1 MSSVSAQWQKQ
12 EVNTDASFRGLDV
25 VSDKVVWASGTG
37 GTVVRTIDGGK
48 NWDVI
53 KVPGAE
59 KLDFRDIEAFDA
71 NTAYILSIGNGESS
85 RIYKTNDGGKNWN
98 LQFKNSDEKAFFDSI
113 AFWDKKN
120 GMAQGDPVDGKF
132 VLYHTTDGE
141 TWKPVGTDKMPGALE
156 GEAAFAA
163 SGTSII
169 THGKKGIFLITG
181 GTESRVFRSNDR
193 GLTWTASD
201 SRVLRGAPSKGAFGI
216 AFGSKDIGIVVGGD
230 YAEPEMRS
238 GNVSYTSD
246 GGKTWVTK
254 LKIDRFGFRSGV
266 TFINKDTAIVVGT
279 TGTDI
284 T

>member
-1 MSSVSAQWQKQ
+1 MKFLTFLFAIFVTMSSVSAQWQKQ

-113 AFWDKKN
+113 AF
-120 GMAQGDPVDGKF
+120 
-132 VLYHTTDGE
+132 
-141 TWKPVGTDKMPGALE
+141 
-156 GEAAFAA
+156 
-163 SGTSII
+163 
-169 THGKKGIFLITG
+169 
-181 GTESRVFRSNDR
+181 
-193 GLTWTASD
+193 
-201 SRVLRGAPSKGAFGI
+201 
-216 AFGSKDIGIVVGGD
+216 
-230 YAEPEMRS
+230 
-238 GNVSYTSD
+238 
-246 GGKTWVTK
+246 
-254 LKIDRFGFRSGV
+254 
-266 TFINKDTAIVVGT
+266 
-279 TGTDI
+279 
-284 T
+284 